1 MKSLLLL
8 WGRNINLNFQTMLMI
23 CRSNVMFNNT
33 ILNANFEHT
42 LIRNCHVAVSLKSTK
57 WEKAYVVD
65 GLAMASP

>member
-1 MKSLLLL
+1 
-8 WGRNINLNFQTMLMI
+8 MLMI